1 MGTLSRH
8 STVFFSG
15 TIFSAALGYLF
26 KVYLARSLDA
36 RALGI
41 YALGMT
47 LVAFLSLFNS
57 LGLPRSAS
65 RYVAAYCA
73 TDKFDLLR
81 GFLARS
87 LLALLVV
94 NVLLGVVMLLVGPWV
109 AVHFYHTP
117 EIQNYLPLFALL
129 MVAGVL
135 TSFLD
140 KYSRPTR
147 TLPAGR

>member
-73 TDKFDLLR
+73 TEKFDLLR

-87 LLALLVV
+87 LLALLAV
-94 NVLLGVVMLLVGPWV
+94 NVLLGVVMLLVGPGSRSTFITRRRFRITFPCLLFLWS
-109 AVHFYHTP
+109 P
-117 EIQNYLPLFALL
+117 EC
-129 MVAGVL
+129 
-135 TSFLD
+135 
-140 KYSRPTR
+140 
-147 TLPAGR
+147 

>member
-73 TDKFDLLR
+73 TEKFDLLR

-87 LLALLVV
+87 LL
-94 NVLLGVVMLLVGPWV
+94 
-109 AVHFYHTP
+109 Y
-117 EIQNYLPLFALL
+117 Q
-129 MVAGVL
+129 AGARKI
-135 TSFLD
+135 SAGG
-140 KYSRPTR
+140 TR
-147 TLPAGR
+147 RREQ

>member
-1 MGTLSRH
+1 MAPAPDPSSGVNPDVSKTAEFRRHMGTLSRH

-73 TDKFDLLR
+73 
-81 GFLARS
+81 
-87 LLALLVV
+87 
-94 NVLLGVVMLLVGPWV
+94 
-109 AVHFYHTP
+109 
-117 EIQNYLPLFALL
+117 
-129 MVAGVL
+129 
-135 TSFLD
+135 
-140 KYSRPTR
+140 
-147 TLPAGR
+147 